1 MAAARSSPGA
11 VQTLRNLRH
20 RSFRRSARV
29 SNQVARH
36 LAHFFQTLRIAKQFD
51 PGDSDVF
58 RAFHLNS
65 GALRNKTRSYFRKIF
80 HRWAKNGYFAEGR
93 RLQNI
98 VPPGRNKRASDKSTV
113 AESIKRRQLTDA
125 VKEKNSD
132 VIGNAGAIR
141 PLNDLRWSR
150 PPHH

>member
-1 MAAARSSPGA
+1 MAAGRSSPGG
-11 VQTLRNLRH
+11 VQTLRNLGD
-20 RSFRRSARV
+20 RSCGRSDRIGH
-29 SNQVARH
+29 QVARR

-51 PGDSDVF
+51 PGNADVF

-113 AESIKRRQLTDA
+113 GESIKRRQLTDA

-132 VIGNAGAIR
+132 VIGYAGAIR
-141 PLNDLRWSR
+141 PLDNLRWSR
-150 PPHH
+150 PRNR